1 MNSIWIKRIAL
12 LLIALLLFSVLG
24 QLAGQRSFRERKR
37 DCEEE
42 RLSSGKILPHCSRF
56 Y

>member
-1 MNSIWIKRIAL
+1 MNSIWIKRIAIT
-12 LLIALLLFSVLG
+12 LIALLLFSVLG
-24 QLAGQRSFRERKR
+24 QLAGQRSFRELRI

-42 RLSSGKILPHCSRF
+42 RLSSGIILPHCSRF